1 MKTIPGALTLVNA
14 LKKKRFPL
22 PHDSRLGL
30 HFQLVR
36 SRLPGFLISLCS
48 CCRSFIPG
56 KKEQLRVLSLSC
68 FTSPIYKRETPQ
80 VGLSLYEKQDTVSA
94 SNSCAVSQRFC
105 PRERQAL
112 KTKSFIVLP
121 GETDFVC
128 NRLWRVLCLRA
139 LLKRT
144 EILVKVK
151 LIQCFRFKK
160 KKKKSLIQVHVCMLS
175 GWVMTSSSNPM
186 DCSPPSFSVHRIFQ
200 GRILQWGCYFLVQG
214 IFSTQGLNL
223 HVLHLLHWQADSL
236 PLSHLGSPSYK

>member
-1 MKTIPGALTLVNA
+1 MSHSLLPSSPSSHSLLLMKTIPGALTLVNA

-56 KKEQLRVLSLSC
+56 KKEQLRVSSLSC

-128 NRLWRVLCLRA
+128 NRL
-139 LLKRT
+139 
-144 EILVKVK
+144 
-151 LIQCFRFKK
+151 
-160 KKKKSLIQVHVCMLS
+160 
-175 GWVMTSSSNPM
+175 
-186 DCSPPSFSVHRIFQ
+186 
-200 GRILQWGCYFLVQG
+200 
-214 IFSTQGLNL
+214 
-223 HVLHLLHWQADSL
+223 
-236 PLSHLGSPSYK
+236 